1 MLLIL
6 LQLIK
11 KKNDVNN
18 NKSQLFS
25 ADVLRKMKSAGVTQ
39 PFMMKMTFLFKKV
52 TGNLIEFILQKTI
65 VAISR
70 KKNVDVPWKPDGI
83 LYPPIILEDIL
94 MQIEPLP
101 A

>member
-1 MLLIL
+1 VLLLIL

-18 NKSQLFS
+18 NKNNNKCQLFS

-70 KKNVDVPWKPDGI
+70 KKK
-83 LYPPIILEDIL
+83 
-94 MQIEPLP
+94 
-101 A
+101 